1 MENKIVGAIFC
12 FMSAI
17 LISAR
22 YISAAIFM
30 SGVVSWDATLFAAGL
45 EYVGPFLPVAAGVAF
60 IIGILFLGYALPDK
74 PASDITSDDVASAV
88 AFYMGQATDLNDK
101 GLTMVHELAKYIF
114 DNSASEERSDDHW

>member
-45 EYVGPFLPVAAGVAF
+45 EYVGPFLPVAVVLHLLLESCFWDMGC
-60 IIGILFLGYALPDK
+60 IRILK
-74 PASDITSDDVASAV
+74 
-88 AFYMGQATDLNDK
+88 
-101 GLTMVHELAKYIF
+101 
-114 DNSASEERSDDHW
+114 R

>member
-60 IIGILFLGYALPDK
+60 IIGILFLGY
-74 PASDITSDDVASAV
+74 
-88 AFYMGQATDLNDK
+88 
-101 GLTMVHELAKYIF
+101 GLYQDSKKMKK
-114 DNSASEERSDDHW
+114 

>member
-45 EYVGPFLPVAAGVAF
+45 EYVGPFFTSSGWCCIYYWNPVS
-60 IIGILFLGYALPDK
+60 GIWAVSGY
-74 PASDITSDDVASAV
+74 
-88 AFYMGQATDLNDK
+88 
-101 GLTMVHELAKYIF
+101 
-114 DNSASEERSDDHW
+114 